1 MAGRTAIGNA
11 RIGRERERNLDK
23 LLALVSFLILCIF
36 LGVMIFWVR
45 EPDLTVVCLVV
56 AAFAAYD
63 FYRLAFRHK

>member
-1 MAGRTAIGNA
+1 M
-11 RIGRERERNLDK
+11 DK

-36 LGVMIFWVR
+36 LGVMILWVR

-56 AAFAAYD
+56 AAFVAYD